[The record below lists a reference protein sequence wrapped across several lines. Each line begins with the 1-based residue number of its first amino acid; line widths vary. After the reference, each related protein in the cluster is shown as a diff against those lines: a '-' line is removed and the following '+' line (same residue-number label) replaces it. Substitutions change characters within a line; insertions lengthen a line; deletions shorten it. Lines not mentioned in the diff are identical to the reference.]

1 MRKFYIF
8 FEHRFVHLEL
18 SLEFSQIFYES
29 GEIEKAI
36 QIIYDCIEEL
46 PGESL
51 LYYRLVIYLMD
62 AGKYKESINVLENAL
77 SLNFE
82 NHEVLFDFLPNYE
95 SHSSLIRIINQFKK
109 NNS

>member
-1 MRKFYIF
+1 
-8 FEHRFVHLEL
+8 
-18 SLEFSQIFYES
+18 
-29 GEIEKAI
+29 
-36 QIIYDCIEEL
+36 
-46 PGESL
+46 
-51 LYYRLVIYLMD
+51 MD